1 MPTHKPTIL
10 ATGWGATTMQLAHD
24 RKSILLRAP
33 KNPIFNLVDA
43 QLLAEGMLRLI
54 EEANPSTKNMIR

>member
-1 MPTHKPTIL
+1 MPKRQPTIL

-33 KNPIFNLVDA
+33 KNPVFGLTDA
-43 QLLAEGMLRLI
+43 ELGPPTQNVI
-54 EEANPSTKNMIR
+54 Q